1 MWSGELSLVQELP
14 VDGSR
19 TADGQGVDVVYRHT
33 HTHTHIYIYT
43 YIRCAFRV
51 SLGDPKQATSCRLV
65 LTQRPGPRVVQW
77 VVQAVVAL
85 ANATITT
92 ANTGRAPLRAM
103 PMWRNQKRRSSSA
116 AGVRL
121 SCRFPIPSNCPC

>member
-33 HTHTHIYIYT
+33 HIHT

-51 SLGDPKQATSCRLV
+51 SLGDSKQATSCRLV
-65 LTQRPGPRVVQW
+65 LAQRPGPRVAQW
-77 VVQAVVAL
+77 VVQAAVAL

-103 PMWRNQKRRSSSA
+103 PMWRSQKRRSSSA

-121 SCRFPIPSNCPC
+121 SCRFPMPSNCPC